1 MNKRVSCLLVVLM
14 MLFTLPGCSALQA
27 LEELRNKDK
36 DKVDP
41 PSDTISTEAD
51 LEEADE
57 KEEPSGSEQDSQK
70 EEAGDGEKA
79 SEGEKPSKKPSLNKK
94 PSHTEEASDKKE
106 EQTGAETPPA
116 ATPEKEPE
124 AELQDNSLAMLQ
136 DEISQ
141 NGCMVGVSFIGY
153 MSNSSEV
160 ELRDYIA
167 NSDNGR
173 TYPFLN
179 TAMLLTTEGDELY
192 AIVPPNEQGTVTVY
206 PSTMSET
213 GEYVDDK
220 SNPLFEGLPGEPV
233 IVQCNLGDFYS
244 NVLVTVTD
252 GGGAIDLR
260 PGLSGEDGRLFKES
274 WLYDFSVYEK
284 PLDETAIEEATQLLL
299 QVEEIKLAMQQGKSI
314 MYTGDMQLING
325 QTCLLFTLGT
335 GHGEQFVRESYYAV
349 GDDSLYA
356 FDSIYGTWNVLG
368 MG

>member
-1 MNKRVSCLLVVLM
+1 MNRHVGCLLMVLT
-14 MLFTLPGCSALQA
+14 LLLSLPGCGTLQA
-27 LEELRNKDK
+27 LEQITNKK
-36 DKVDP
+36 EIHQE
-41 PSDTISTEAD
+41 SDSSLVKPDTESSLNVEESSSSTTS
-51 LEEADE
+51 LHNEEALDS
-57 KEEPSGSEQDSQK
+57 KESPDNTQSSDHVESPDSAEPS
-70 EEAGDGEKA
+70 
-79 SEGEKPSKKPSLNKK
+79 
-94 PSHTEEASDKKE
+94 
-106 EQTGAETPPA
+106 
-116 ATPEKEPE
+116 ATQRPEKEME
-124 AELQDNSLAMLQ
+124 SELEDSSLTVLQ
-136 DEISQ
+136 NEICQS
-141 NGCMVGVSFIGY
+141 GGVAGVAFIGY

-179 TAMLLTTEGDELY
+179 TAMLLMTEGDELY

>member
-1 MNKRVSCLLVVLM
+1 MNRWISRLLIVSM
-14 MLFTLPGCSALQA
+14 ILFSFSGCAALQA
-27 LEELRNKDK
+27 LEKIKNKDGTDGK
-36 DKVDP
+36 TETSSVEDDAELSADKEQPSENKESSLKP
-41 PSDTISTEAD
+41 P
-51 LEEADE
+51 L
-57 KEEPSGSEQDSQK
+57 K
-70 EEAGDGEKA
+70 
-79 SEGEKPSKKPSLNKK
+79 SKKPSLK
-94 PSHTEEASDKKE
+94 PSSENQEAPSETDSENKETPSEPNTENEEASSQKI
-106 EQTGAETPPA
+106 
-116 ATPEKEPE
+116 PEKEPE
-124 AELQDNSLAMLQ
+124 PELQDNSLAMLQ

-179 TAMLLTTEGDELY
+179 TAMLLMTEGDELY

-252 GGGAIDLR
+252 SGGAIDLR
-260 PGLSGEDGRLFKES
+260 PVLSGEDGRLFKES

-284 PLDETAIEEATQLLL
+284 PLDEGEVEDATQLLS
-299 QVEEIKLAMQQGKSI
+299 QVEEIKLAMQQGKNL

-335 GHGEQFVRESYYAV
+335 GHGEQFVRETYYAV
-349 GDDSLYA
+349 GDNSLYA